1 MPPRHTYWTIIVGSQ
16 PTAFRSATRDEL
28 LPTLKQLQSKHAD
41 AVMMWFARGRL
52 WTSDHEAREA
62 LVRDRR
68 PRRPEGSTD
77 RPGGGPPN
85 SRPQGRPQFRDR
97 PREDRAPGPKPEW
110 RDRPP
115 HDRPRGPKPESRD
128 RPPHDRP
135 HAPKPEW
142 RERAPHDRPRGPKP
156 EWRDRPP
163 HDRPRGP
170 KPESRE
176 RAPHDRPRGPKP
188 ESRDRSPNDR
198 TGQDRTGQGG
208 ERRGRD
214 WRPGGEH
221 RDPRARFKV
230 PRDLK
235 RARFAARLRRKTDK
249 KKDTE

>member
-1 MPPRHTYWTIIVGSQ
+1 MPPRHTYWTIIVGNQ

-97 PREDRAPGPKPEW
+97 PREDRAPGPKPE
-110 RDRPP
+110 
-115 HDRPRGPKPESRD
+115 SRD
-128 RPPHDRP
+128 RP
-135 HAPKPEW
+135 
-142 RERAPHDRPRGPKP
+142 PHDRPRGPKP

>member
-1 MPPRHTYWTIIVGSQ
+1 MPPRHTYWTIIVGNQ

-110 RDRPP
+110 RERP
-115 HDRPRGPKPESRD
+115 
-128 RPPHDRP
+128 
-135 HAPKPEW
+135 
-142 RERAPHDRPRGPKP
+142 PHDRPRGPKP